1 MTPQTSYTQ
10 KREALALLARRYA
23 QQREQVASIEPRL
36 SDYFDGLVTVKASG
50 DGDPQ
55 DCQPAHNYY
64 ELLGAVKFLRL
75 LRTYPFNVKKVRQV
89 LRLREG
95 IWQKNSRGRWE
106 HVKGGIRQPLT
117 TGDAV
122 LRWEPFQVFILA
134 SIYGFHGWIAT
145 GATEEEKPVL
155 LPSERVRGGMVEDL
169 RRLCTDFTLYGPRKI
184 DKTGISAFVAQ
195 EHFLLEDPNSE
206 SYCCANSEAQS
217 KLLYR
222 RIKHGMAQLNFDNRW
237 RITETI
243 IDWRLKYQVQG
254 HTSNITPLSAGS
266 TTKDGLF
273 AQLCCADEFGSAG
286 YTNGKSDMKRLVDV
300 VQSSMG
306 PRREPLTVT
315 TTTAGRITTGPFI
328 EQLDSLHR
336 MLESEM
342 MWDDG
347 ERPPLSYDRMMCI
360 LLEPDEWER
369 AEEETLFT
377 SMAVRRKINPM
388 LGKIVQYQFYD
399 DEIAKARMKGDLGEV
414 TSKLFNV
421 YESGRM
427 TQWIKSDRIRPL
439 QVPRRIT
446 DCKYQD
452 GWQVFVGLDFSHGDD
467 LFAITYMGVNY
478 TPSATMAGKFFADCD
493 AWVLEK
499 TLKESP
505 NRPLYEEW
513 IKQGWLHVCPGE
525 VFDSTYAINALA
537 DIVKQGINIVMFGFD
552 PAQNAQPINQLKAWL
567 QTLFQQRTDIS
578 PKEMAAM
585 IQRMVV
591 PVPQTAMTQNPRI
604 GELEHMIL
612 EQEPWL
618 LFSLNPMWPWQFG
631 NAAAMINTSDLRR
644 IVKGGPA
651 PSHKIDNVAALVD
664 ALYCFDLT
672 EGRVAE

>member
-1 MTPQTSYTQ
+1 MTPYDLKSS
-10 KREALALLARRYA
+10 ALAALRRRYA
-23 QQREQVASIEPRL
+23 EQRGQVFGIESRL
-36 SDYFDGLVTVKASG
+36 ADYFDGLVTVEPNA
-50 DGDPQ
+50 DADPQ
-55 DCQPAHNYY
+55 DPQPAHNIY
-64 ELLGAVKFLRL
+64 ELLGGLKFLRL

-89 LRLREG
+89 IRLREG
-95 IWQKNSRGRWE
+95 IWQQNSRGRWQ

-134 SIYGFHGWIAT
+134 SIYGFHAWIPT
-145 GATEEEKPVL
+145 GATEDEKPDL

-217 KLLYR
+217 KLLFR
-222 RIKHGMAQLNFDNRW
+222 RIKHGLFQLNFDKRW
-237 RITETI
+237 RITEKT
-243 IDWRLKYQVQG
+243 IDWTKKYQVDG
-254 HTSNITPLSAGS
+254 HTSSITPLSAGS

-273 AQLCCADEFGSAG
+273 GQLCCADEYGSAG

-300 VQSSMG
+300 VESSMG

-315 TTTAGRITTGPFI
+315 TTTAGRITSGPFI
-328 EQLDSLHR
+328 EKLDSLHR
-336 MLESEM
+336 LLEREM
-342 MWDDG
+342 DWDTG
-347 ERPPLSYDRMMCI
+347 EAPHLSYDRSLCI

-369 AEEETLFT
+369 QTEETLLT
-377 SMAVRRKINPM
+377 SKAVRRKINPM

-399 DEIAKARMKGDLGEV
+399 DAVAKARMDGDLGEV
-414 TSKLFNV
+414 ISKLFNV
-421 YESGRM
+421 YESGRL

-439 QVPRRIT
+439 QVARCIT
-446 DCKYQD
+446 DCKFAD

-478 TPSATMAGKFFADCD
+478 TPSPTMAGKFFADMD

-499 TLKESP
+499 TMQESP
-505 NRPLYEEW
+505 NRPLYEQWVE
-513 IKQGWLHVCPGE
+513 QGHLHVCPGE
-525 VFDSTYAINALA
+525 VFDSTYAINRLGE
-537 DIVKQGINIVMFGFD
+537 IVQQGINIIMFGFD

-567 QTLFQQRTDIS
+567 QTLFQNRPDIG
-578 PKEMAAM
+578 PKDMAAI
-585 IQRMVV
+585 IQQMVV

-618 LFSLNPMWPWQFG
+618 NFSQNPMWPWEFG
-631 NAAAMINTSDLRR
+631 NTAAMVNTSDLRR
-644 IVKGGPA
+644 LVKGGPA
-651 PSHKIDNVAALVD
+651 PSHKMDNVAALVD

-672 EGRVAE
+672 EGRVTE

>member
-1 MTPQTSYTQ
+1 MTPTPYTI
-10 KREALALLARRYA
+10 KSSALAALRRRYA
-23 QQREQVASIEPRL
+23 EQRGQVLGIESRL
-36 SDYFDGLVTVKASG
+36 ADYFDGLVTVEPNA
-50 DGDPQ
+50 DADPQ
-55 DCQPAHNYY
+55 DPQPAHNIY
-64 ELLGAVKFLRL
+64 ELLGGLKFLRL
-75 LRTYPFNVKKVRQV
+75 LRTYPFNVRKVHQV
-89 LRLREG
+89 IRLREG
-95 IWQKNSRGRWE
+95 IWQQNARGRWQ

-134 SIYGFHGWIAT
+134 SIYGFHAWIPT
-145 GATEEEKPVL
+145 GVSEDEKPDL

-222 RIKHGMAQLNFDNRW
+222 RIKHGLFQLNFDKRW
-237 RITETI
+237 RITEKIT
-243 IDWRLKYQVQG
+243 DWTKKYQVEG
-254 HTSNITPLSAGS
+254 HTSSITPLSAGS

-273 AQLCCADEFGSAG
+273 GQLCCADEYGSAG

-300 VQSSMG
+300 VESSMG

-315 TTTAGRITTGPFI
+315 TTTAGRITSGPFI
-328 EQLDSLHR
+328 EKLDSLHR
-336 MLESEM
+336 LLEREM
-342 MWDDG
+342 DWDTG
-347 ERPPLSYDRMMCI
+347 EAPPLSYDRSLCI

-369 AEEETLFT
+369 QTEETLLT
-377 SMAVRRKINPM
+377 SKAVRRKINPM

-399 DEIAKARMKGDLGEV
+399 DAVAKARMDGDLGEV
-414 TSKLFNV
+414 ISKLFNV
-421 YESGRM
+421 YESGRL

-439 QVPRRIT
+439 QMARSIT
-446 DCKYQD
+446 DCKFAD

-478 TPSATMAGKFFADCD
+478 TPSPTMAGKFFADMD

-499 TLKESP
+499 TMQESP
-505 NRPLYEEW
+505 NRPLYEQWVE
-513 IKQGWLHVCPGE
+513 QGHLHVCPGE
-525 VFDSTYAINALA
+525 VFDSTYAINRLGE
-537 DIVKQGINIVMFGFD
+537 IVQQGINIIMFGFD

-567 QTLFQQRTDIS
+567 QTLFQNRPDIG
-578 PKEMAAM
+578 PKDMAAI
-585 IQRMVV
+585 IQQMVV

-618 LFSLNPMWPWQFG
+618 NFSQNPMWPWEFG
-631 NAAAMINTSDLRR
+631 NTAAMVNTSDLRR
-644 IVKGGPA
+644 LVKGGPA
-651 PSHKIDNVAALVD
+651 PSHKMDNVAALVD
-664 ALYCFDLT
+664 ALYLFDIT
-672 EGRVAE
+672 ENRVVE